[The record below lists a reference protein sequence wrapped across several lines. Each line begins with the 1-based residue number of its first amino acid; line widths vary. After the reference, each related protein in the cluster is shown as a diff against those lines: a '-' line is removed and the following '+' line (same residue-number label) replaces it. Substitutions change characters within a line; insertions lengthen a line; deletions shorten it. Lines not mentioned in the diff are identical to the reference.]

1 MRAKLYV
8 LGHML
13 GWRRKLAFKISIS
26 KHSAD
31 SKELHKLFSYLNP
44 KSHFHSV
51 TYINIMLQQQQHSI
65 RLLTQGNGNNGNY
78 DSNPVNPVA
87 SAQHREHARSS
98 PSSQL
103 PSLTSANPNG
113 PASQNSVLQ
122 TLQNLVE
129 FNNECLL
136 AYNKY
141 LVPNSEF
148 ARVHQRMN
156 QELWQQQQLARE
168 EAAKLKESVVTALAK
183 AIGWAIAHQ
192 PGVAPT
198 PVSAKPGLA
207 AAGPVSH
214 LLLSESSRW

>member
-1 MRAKLYV
+1 MSNPASVSGRPAKEMAIEAQSRSR
-8 LGHML
+8 G
-13 GWRRKLAFKISIS
+13 R
-26 KHSAD
+26 
-31 SKELHKLFSYLNP
+31 
-44 KSHFHSV
+44 SH
-51 TYINIMLQQQQHSI
+51 
-65 RLLTQGNGNNGNY
+65 QGNGNNGNY

-122 TLQNLVE
+122 TL
-129 FNNECLL
+129 L

-156 QELWQQQQLARE
+156 QELWQQQQLARD